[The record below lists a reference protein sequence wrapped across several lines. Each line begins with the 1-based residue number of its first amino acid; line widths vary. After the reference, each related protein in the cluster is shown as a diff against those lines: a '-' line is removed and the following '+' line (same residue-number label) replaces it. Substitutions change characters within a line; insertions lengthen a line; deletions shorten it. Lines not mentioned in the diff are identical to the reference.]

1 MQQEGQPATVSV
13 KSSGRQK
20 QRVDHWTEDEE
31 QRRLE
36 TYSVRDWAVN
46 RERARMKA
54 GSRNG
59 LFAIQENFHRL
70 FCEGTECKWGGR
82 G

>member
-54 GSRNG
+54 GSIHSVDIIFSDCRG
-59 LFAIQENFHRL
+59 SIVAEN
-70 FCEGTECKWGGR
+70 
-82 G
+82 